1 VSDLIGLKAADPSGS
16 FTCGIVFFKND
27 FDVTF
32 LKWAG
37 GHSFFIWALKIGDRG
52 GGKIWLIVFEVYDG
66 ARQTGGFPMESANE
80 EVSLRQRGRKRVAPL
95 SIVPDVKQRRP
106 EPPERLTPV
115 EKEIWVEIARSVRPD
130 WFRGGSQFLLE
141 LYVGMLARE
150 RQLRGGLQEAEVGSV
165 RHGELL
171 KLHIAVVRTASALAA
186 RLRLS
191 VVSSHDRYAV
201 RAVPMSPKPWQRGDD
216 SPAA

>member
-1 VSDLIGLKAADPSGS
+1 
-16 FTCGIVFFKND
+16 
-27 FDVTF
+27 
-32 LKWAG
+32 
-37 GHSFFIWALKIGDRG
+37 
-52 GGKIWLIVFEVYDG
+52 
-66 ARQTGGFPMESANE
+66 MESANE

-95 SIVPDVKQRRP
+95 SIVPDVKMRRP

-115 EKEIWVEIARSVRPD
+115 EKEIWGEIARSVRPD

-150 RQLRGGLQEAEVGSV
+150 RQLRGGLQEADPGGA
-165 RHGELL
+165 RYAELL
-171 KLHIAVVRTASALAA
+171 KLHIAVVRTASTLAA

-201 RAVPMSPKPWQRGDD
+201 RAVSTGPKPWQQGDG
-216 SPAA
+216 PAA